1 MWEVFQKNVLDLKTE
16 VCSGRGGQLFCWK
29 TPGNISKDW
38 TPACRAA
45 PHLQR
50 CGQRTPRCK
59 RLWRWLEKAAQVF
72 SYPKFPP
79 LLRTSTGMPLAA
91 LVGREGALA
100 CCIHTGP

>member
-1 MWEVFQKNVLDLKTE
+1 MWEVFQKNVLDLKAE

-50 CGQRTPRCK
+50 CGQRTPECK
-59 RLWRWLEKAAQVF
+59 RLWRWLEKAAPSLF
-72 SYPKFPP
+72 
-79 LLRTSTGMPLAA
+79 
-91 LVGREGALA
+91 
-100 CCIHTGP
+100 